1 VVDET
6 DFDALYRGNP
16 DPFGVEDRWYEQRK
30 QQVVLAS
37 LGQRRYRLA
46 WDCASGTGHLS
57 AALAT
62 RCESVVATD
71 AAPTAV
77 ELTRARCRDAS
88 VAWEVS
94 RLPAFPDSATGA
106 DLTVVPEVLYYLPD
120 EARATTVARLAR
132 QRGELAVVTWRHHPD
147 DAHISGSASVE
158 ELDAALVDAGWVRAV
173 RHDEQDFVLATWTT
187 APQSTA
193 TSAD

>member
-88 VAWEVS
+88 VACEVS

-132 QRGELAVVTWRHHPD
+132 QRGELVVVTWRHHPD
-147 DAHISGSASVE
+147 DAHVSGSASVE

-187 APQSTA
+187 PPQSTA
-193 TSAD
+193 TGAD

>member
-1 VVDET
+1 MEET

-16 DPFGVEDRWYEQRK
+16 DPFGVGDRWYEQRK

-37 LGQRRYRLA
+37 LAQRRYRLA

-62 RCESVVATD
+62 RCDSVVATD

-77 ELTRARCRDAS
+77 ELTRDRCRDAS
-88 VAWEVS
+88 VECEVS
-94 RLPAFPDSATGA
+94 RLPAIPDSATGA

-132 QRGELAVVTWRHHPD
+132 QRGELVVVTWRHHPD

-187 APQSTA
+187 APPSTA
-193 TSAD
+193 TGAD

>member
-1 VVDET
+1 VVEET

-16 DPFGVEDRWYEQRK
+16 DPFGVGDRWYEQRK

-37 LGQRRYRLA
+37 LAQRRYRLA

-62 RCESVVATD
+62 RCDSVVATD

-77 ELTRARCRDAS
+77 ELTRDRCRDAS
-88 VAWEVS
+88 VECEVS

-132 QRGELAVVTWRHHPD
+132 QRGELVAVTWRHHPD
-147 DAHISGSASVE
+147 DAHVSGSTSVE

-187 APQSTA
+187 APQA
-193 TSAD
+193 TTTGAD